1 MQKKGLINFL
11 LNLVQKG
18 VTKMKHTHTAF
29 SYKKEKNLQITIS
42 AEKRTYVFITK
53 LSAKRRNKNE
63 TQP

>member
-1 MQKKGLINFL
+1 MQKKAYFFLL

-18 VTKMKHTHTAF
+18 VTKMKHTHT
-29 SYKKEKNLQITIS
+29 SPPYQNEKTLQITIN

-53 LSAKRRNKNE
+53 LNAKRRNKNE

>member
-1 MQKKGLINFL
+1 MKNAQ
-11 LNLVQKG
+11 
-18 VTKMKHTHTAF
+18 TKIDTNNPP
-29 SYKKEKNLQITIS
+29 YQNEKTLQITIS